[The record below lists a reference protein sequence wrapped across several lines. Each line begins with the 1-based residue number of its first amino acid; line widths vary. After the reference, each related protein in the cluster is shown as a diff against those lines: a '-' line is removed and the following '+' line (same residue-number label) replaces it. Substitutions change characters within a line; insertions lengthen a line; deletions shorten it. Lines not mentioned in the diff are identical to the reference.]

1 MVVKINLIYR
11 QASLKR
17 NIYGEKRGR
26 FLVGRYFG
34 NMMIEMSYLCRGNGR
49 GFDIKNPSRVPD
61 FFSLIQENKT
71 GS

>member
-34 NMMIEMSYLCRGNGR
+34 NMMIEMSYLGR
-49 GFDIKNPSRVPD
+49 EWEGI
-61 FFSLIQENKT
+61 
-71 GS
+71 